1 MKQLASCLILKEN
14 KILLVKRFKEDFWK
28 LPGKILMENEDPEM
42 GAKDGTLKETGLPV
56 DIVQIFNE
64 YQYKSTN
71 NSDDTINNIV
81 YEASTTK
88 TEPVEKTN
96 EEIEKVAYFEMNEIS
111 KIKISPNLKLVID
124 DLGK

>member
-1 MKQLASCLILKEN
+1 
-14 KILLVKRFKEDFWK
+14 
-28 LPGKILMENEDPEM
+28 MENEDPEI
-42 GAKDGTLKETGLPV
+42 GAKDGALKETGLPV

-71 NSDDTINNIV
+71 NGDDTINNIV
-81 YEASTTK
+81 YEAATTK